1 MKQLALPFLEAQTYA
16 AEDFCAAPSNAAAR
30 DWLARPGAWTNGR
43 LILWGEAGCGKTHLL
58 HLWAASVNAE
68 IMNGA
73 TLQGLIRPTK
83 PFLAIDDADIVVD
96 PRTLLHLLNA
106 ASENPRTLVLMT
118 SRLPPA
124 RQQIKLADLSSRLR
138 ATTTVEIRAP
148 EDELFAMLLARL
160 AADRQLNLSI
170 PVSNFLLTH
179 VPRTAAALREA
190 VARLD
195 RATLGQGIRITR
207 QLADEI
213 LVDLA
218 HE

>member
-106 ASENPRTLVLMT
+106 AGESATLVLMT

>member
-106 ASENPRTLVLMT
+106 ASESATLVLMT

>member
-73 TLQGLIRPTK
+73 TLHGLVRPTK

-106 ASENPRTLVLMT
+106 ASESATLVLMT